1 MANFVAVTLKVK
13 KLEAKNYKVN
23 EKEHGVEMGGDSLY
37 NCYSNE
43 LNYGINTADL
53 F

>member
-23 EKEHGVEMGGDSLY
+23 EKEHGVEVGG
-37 NCYSNE
+37 
-43 LNYGINTADL
+43 I
-53 F
+53 FV